1 MKYKFFNKTL
11 YLPEQGILVIGDLH
25 LGYDYMIQQSGVLIP
40 EMQVEEI
47 INELKD
53 IFNKIKFKKSKLK
66 KIIFLGDIKHSFTY
80 KWKEKNYF
88 NKVLDFLR
96 ENFKEENIVLIKGN
110 HDTIDYTFN
119 KKLTDYYIEENIAF
133 LHGDKSFPDIF
144 NSKIKTL
151 VIGHIH
157 PSIILSDK
165 QGINK
170 ERFKCFLV
178 GKFKNKEIIIL
189 PSFLSTIEGS
199 PINNYMGEY
208 ENGFS
213 VIPEKDLMKFN
224 IHVIGKDKVYKFG
237 KIKELINKN
246 N

>member
-165 QGINK
+165 QGIKK